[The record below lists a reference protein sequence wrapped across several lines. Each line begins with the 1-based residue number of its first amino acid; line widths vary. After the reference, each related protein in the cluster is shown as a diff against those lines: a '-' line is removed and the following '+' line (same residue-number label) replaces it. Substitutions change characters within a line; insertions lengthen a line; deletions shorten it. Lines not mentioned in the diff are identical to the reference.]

1 MNQNLF
7 DGKIS
12 EYNITQEIADM
23 VTRDRSTSSHPNK
36 ALKELSTVRNSDA
49 GMYFS
54 KMPCKLMKEQSLTAD
69 ISGETKCLG
78 ILNAHKCETKSI
90 PLWIPNL
97 KVEIIQEIPMTT
109 EDTLT
114 LYTLTHKNS
123 TPSVMPQFTT
133 ATIAAINLGLFGY
146 CSIYYFCQHP
156 TPAGLLIHPFVKMQT
171 VPLLNPN

>member
-1 MNQNLF
+1 
-7 DGKIS
+7 
-12 EYNITQEIADM
+12 M
-23 VTRDRSTSSHPNK
+23 VRK
-36 ALKELSTVRNSDA
+36 SDA

-69 ISGETKCLG
+69 ISGENQMLG
-78 ILNAHKCETKSI
+78 NPQRTQCETKSM
-90 PLWIPNL
+90 PLWIPYL
-97 KVEIIQEIPMTT
+97 KEKIVQEIPMTT

-123 TPSVMPQFTT
+123 TPSVMPEFTT